1 MSLSYALLGFLNY
14 APMTGYDLKKI
25 LDDSVNFFW
34 SAHTSQI
41 YRELKAMEKEGYIVS
56 TIKPSEKGPN
66 RLEYCITESGI
77 SHLRSWFTEAHI
89 DENMRNEFM
98 VWLLF
103 SSQISRDEL
112 YKHMQIKLQEYKRE
126 YQMLKSV
133 EGGMPDYIQMFG
145 KEDEDFY
152 WKMVLKRGFY
162 DVEAKIHWAEEML
175 NCLESKMHKEIDNKS

>member
-41 YRELKAMEKEGYIVS
+41 YRELKALEKEGHIVS

-66 RLEYCITESGI
+66 RREYCITKSGI
-77 SHLRSWFTEAHI
+77 SHLRNWLTEAHT

-112 YKHMQIKLQEYKRE
+112 YLQIQIKLKEYKDE

-133 EGGMPDYIQMFG
+133 ESGIQAYVQMFR

-162 DVEAKIHWAEEML
+162 DVAAKISWAEETL
-175 NCLESKMHKEIDNKS
+175 DYLKTSKHQDSE